1 MDRTLC
7 GVELATMEPLWR
19 VKVVERLLVQRLL
32 RKSARVVEMW
42 ERAERDWNQTLYQ
55 MTAYA
60 MGAPRNS
67 RPFERLAERVSYLM
81 CLRERG
87 SLVRVEAM
95 LLGASGLLRGEFFDD
110 YIVRLQ
116 EEYDYLAAKY
126 SLRTMNAGEWSRGG
140 NFPAGGPVMR
150 IAQLAAI
157 VAREEYSVDALLAI
171 RTLSDVERL
180 FDVRAGEYWQ
190 KRYTPDGRSAKGAGH
205 IGREKVNMLAINLV
219 VPMQFAYGEVMHNED
234 IKAQALDLLEQIPSE
249 HNRVVARWTGE
260 GVPSGSAY
268 DSQALIELSH
278 LCDEGGCSEC
288 PLAKQLKKA

>member
-1 MDRTLC
+1 
-7 GVELATMEPLWR
+7 MEPLWR

-67 RPFERLAERVSYLM
+67 RPFERLAGRVSYLM

-87 SLVRVEAM
+87 ALVRVEAM

-180 FDVRAGEYWQ
+180 FDVRAGECWQ
-190 KRYTPDGRSAKGAGH
+190 KRYTPDGRSAKGAGR

-219 VPMQFAYGEVMHNED
+219 VPMQFAYGEVMHNEE

-278 LCDEGGCSEC
+278 LCDERGCSEC

>member
-7 GVELATMEPLWR
+7 GAELATMEPLWR
-19 VKVVERLLVQRLL
+19 VNVVESLLVQRML

-67 RPFERLAERVSYLM
+67 RPFEQLAEMVTYLM

-110 YIVRLQ
+110 YVVRLQ
-116 EEYDYLAAKY
+116 EEYEYLAGKY
-126 SLRTMNAGEWSRGG
+126 SLHSMNSREWHRGG
-140 NFPAGGPVMR
+140 NFPAGSPVMR

-157 VAREEYSVDALLAI
+157 VAKEEYSVDALLAI
-171 RTLSDVERL
+171 RSLADVERL
-180 FDVRAGEYWQ
+180 LDVCAGNYWQ
-190 KRYTPDGRSAKGAGH
+190 KIYGPDGGRARGAGR
-205 IGREKVNMLAINLV
+205 IGREKVQMLAINLV
-219 VPMQFAYGEVMHNED
+219 VPMQFAYGEVMRDEEM
-234 IKAQALDLLEQIPSE
+234 KSQALDLLEQIPSE
-249 HNRVVARWTGE
+249 HNRLVARWTGA
-260 GVPSGSAY
+260 GVPSGNAY

-278 LCDEGGCSEC
+278 LCDEGRCSEC